1 MSESSKTFLSNLSND
16 SLFFLN
22 IDLKMCAILL
32 FIILV
37 FIFTISSTASLF
49 PPPKRRMNM
58 CENFSTD
65 NYYSY
70 KSMDYSNY
78 SSIPLTAQ
86 NTSKDDQS
94 PRNLLFGNANRIITS
109 GADGKLYYNMEV
121 TANLYILGGQVYD
134 QPNQKLLQQDYI
146 VQLVNS
152 KNNKSYVLGNLKR
165 DGDGLYKLKYKVDVN
180 NIPASIG
187 DVNEL
192 ANYNIVQIIYITKDL
207 SGKIL
212 SSNVMIEGNLA

>member
-1 MSESSKTFLSNLSND
+1 MSESSNTFLSNLSNE

-37 FIFTISSTASLF
+37 FIFTISSAASMF
-49 PPPKRRMNM
+49 PPPRRMNM
-58 CENFSTD
+58 YENFSTD

-78 SSIPLTAQ
+78 SSIPLTSP
-86 NTSKDDQS
+86 NISKNNQS
-94 PRNLLFGNANRIITS
+94 PRNLLFGNANRIISS
-109 GADGKLYYNMEV
+109 GADGKLYYNIEV
-121 TANLYILGGQVYD
+121 TANLYVLGGQVYD
-134 QPNQKLLQQDYI
+134 QPNQKLILQDYI

-152 KNNKSYVLGNLKR
+152 KNNKSFVLGNLKR

-180 NIPASIG
+180 NIPAAIG

-192 ANYNIVQIIYITKDL
+192 ANYNIVQVIYITKDL

-212 SSNVMIEGNLA
+212 SSDTIIEGNLA

>member
-1 MSESSKTFLSNLSND
+1 
-16 SLFFLN
+16 
-22 IDLKMCAILL
+22 
-32 FIILV
+32 
-37 FIFTISSTASLF
+37 
-49 PPPKRRMNM
+49 M

-86 NTSKDDQS
+86 NISKDNKT
-94 PRNLLFGNANRIITS
+94 PRNLLFGNANRIISS

-121 TANLYILGGQVYD
+121 TANLYVLGGQVYD
-134 QPNQKLLQQDYI
+134 RPKQKLIQQDYI

-152 KNNKSYVLGNLKR
+152 KNNKSFVLGNLKR

-192 ANYNIVQIIYITKDL
+192 ANYNIVQVIYITKDL

-212 SSNVMIEGNLA
+212 SSDVIIEGNL

>member
-1 MSESSKTFLSNLSND
+1 MSESSKTFLSNLSNE

-37 FIFTISSTASLF
+37 FIFTISSAASMF
-49 PPPKRRMNM
+49 PPPRRMNM
-58 CENFSTD
+58 YENFSTD

-78 SSIPLTAQ
+78 SSIPLTAP
-86 NTSKDDQS
+86 NISKNNQS
-94 PRNLLFGNANRIITS
+94 PRNLLFGNANRIISS
-109 GADGKLYYNMEV
+109 GADGKLYYNIEV
-121 TANLYILGGQVYD
+121 TANLYVLGGQVYD
-134 QPNQKLLQQDYI
+134 RPNQKLIQQDYI

-152 KNNKSYVLGNLKR
+152 KNNKSFVVGNLKR

-180 NIPASIG
+180 NIPSAIG

-192 ANYNIVQIIYITKDL
+192 ANYNIVQVIYITKDL

-212 SSNVMIEGNLA
+212 SSDTIIEGKL

>member
-1 MSESSKTFLSNLSND
+1 MSESSKTFLSNLSNE

-37 FIFTISSTASLF
+37 FIFTISSAASMF
-49 PPPKRRMNM
+49 PPPRRMNM
-58 CENFSTD
+58 YENFSTD

-78 SSIPLTAQ
+78 SSIPLTSP
-86 NTSKDDQS
+86 NISKNNQS
-94 PRNLLFGNANRIITS
+94 PRNLLFGNANRIISS
-109 GADGKLYYNMEV
+109 GADGKLYYNIEV
-121 TANLYILGGQVYD
+121 TANLYVLGGQVYD
-134 QPNQKLLQQDYI
+134 RPNQKLIQQDYI

-152 KNNKSYVLGNLKR
+152 KNNKSFVVGNLKK

-180 NIPASIG
+180 NIPAAIG

-192 ANYNIVQIIYITKDL
+192 ANYNIVQVIYITKDL

-212 SSNVMIEGNLA
+212 SSDVIIEGNL

>member
-1 MSESSKTFLSNLSND
+1 MSESSNTFLSNLSNE
-16 SLFFLN
+16 SLYFLN

-37 FIFTISSTASLF
+37 FLFTVSSTASIF
-49 PPPKRRMNM
+49 PPPRRMNM
-58 CENFSTD
+58 YENFSTD

-86 NTSKDDQS
+86 NISKDNKT
-94 PRNLLFGNANRIITS
+94 PRNLLFGNANRIISS

-121 TANLYILGGQVYD
+121 TANLYVLGGQVYD
-134 QPNQKLLQQDYI
+134 RPNQKLIQQDYI

-152 KNNKSYVLGNLKR
+152 KNNKSFVLGNLKR

-180 NIPASIG
+180 NIPSTIG

-192 ANYNIVQIIYITKDL
+192 SNYNIVQVIYITKDL

-212 SSNVMIEGNLA
+212 SSDVIIEGNLA